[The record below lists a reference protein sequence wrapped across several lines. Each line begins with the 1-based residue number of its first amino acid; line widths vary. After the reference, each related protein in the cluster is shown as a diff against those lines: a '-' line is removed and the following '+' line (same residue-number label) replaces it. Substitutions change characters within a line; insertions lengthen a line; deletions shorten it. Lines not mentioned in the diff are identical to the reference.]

1 MFLASLV
8 KEEIKMAVYEVNRL
22 DTIDTTHYSNGD
34 LFLTKQSIAIMH
46 NYKIEP
52 LVKQSEVKKMI
63 HEEVK
68 KVLKDND
75 NK

>member
-22 DTIDTTHYSNGD
+22 DTIDTTHYANGD

-52 LVKQSEVKKMI
+52 LVKQSDVKKMI

-68 KVLKDND
+68 RVNKKDD
-75 NK
+75 E

>member
-1 MFLASLV
+1 MV
-8 KEEIKMAVYEVNRL
+8 KEEIRMAVYEVNRL

-52 LVKQSEVKKMI
+52 LVKQSDVKKMI
-63 HEEVK
+63 RDEIK
-68 KVLKDND
+68 KVNKKDD
-75 NK
+75 E